1 MNLTMHYSR
10 SFLTQDPEKYQM
22 LFQEYLEYA
31 RTHMDTEGSR
41 AQLNAVNRKRRTERR
56 FCLFFFG
63 LFACDNVHTCLYPPF
78 PFFPQALRHNISR
91 ADYRRIRYSPF
102 PKLVAHGRNDRV
114 LTYRSGRALAKLID
128 ADFCVTEA
136 AHFAVREDAGKINAK
151 LGELFAKAEARGAV
165 EQVVA
170 TE

>member
-56 FCLFFFG
+56 FCLFFF
-63 LFACDNVHTCLYPPF
+63 LVYLLATTCTHVSTLLSLSFHRPCDT
-78 PFFPQALRHNISR
+78 ISAVPTTDASDTAR
-91 ADYRRIRYSPF
+91 SPNWS
-102 PKLVAHGRNDRV
+102 R
-114 LTYRSGRALAKLID
+114 T
-128 ADFCVTEA
+128 
-136 AHFAVREDAGKINAK
+136 
-151 LGELFAKAEARGAV
+151 
-165 EQVVA
+165 VA
-170 TE
+170 TTGC